1 MQDAPRAG
9 WEREEWTGQEGEEEA
24 DLTLGGGVGDQRQ
37 PGLGEPTEKEQR
49 KEME

>member
-1 MQDAPRAG
+1 MGRLG
-9 WEREEWTGQEGEEEA
+9 RGEEA
-24 DLTLGGGVGDQRQ
+24 DLALEGMEGWVGDQRQ